1 VRHEA
6 EHTFSAKNLIY
17 HKSIQ
22 AAHELMFVP
31 GFNTMRLSFSMQ
43 LDICLLHFRS
53 YPGSIL
59 TCTGSVCAVLN
70 YRCKGRILSQPEFI
84 SPQYMSHTLAD
95 PYLFRKQYASLVW
108 CIP

>member
-1 VRHEA
+1 FRAEAKQMVVGQLAIDQFDARYPAQADEGKFGGVRHEA

-59 TCTGSVCAVLN
+59 TFTGSVCAVLN
-70 YRCKGRILSQPEFI
+70 
-84 SPQYMSHTLAD
+84 
-95 PYLFRKQYASLVW
+95 
-108 CIP
+108 